1 MERAMAFRSWLGA
14 TNQLPAAVD
23 ERLAFETSTAQITF
37 SWFFENTKGI
47 RFPEK
52 LPTPAQSRDQSFPP
66 R

>member
-1 MERAMAFRSWLGA
+1 MAFRSWLGA

-37 SWFFENTKGI
+37 SWFFEITKGI

-52 LPTPAQSRDQSFPP
+52 TFALRSRSYYQVALL
-66 R
+66 